1 MSNDIVPQE
10 WEERAFENAEFG
22 VLRVYV
28 NRRTG
33 EVQFNLD
40 DVARILGMSAEE
52 VKEAAGK
59 ENVTGSTERETLT
72 WTTERVAAE
81 LHMHPVSVARLARQ
95 GRLPGRKVGRAWLY
109 PAAEIKKLC
118 GVE

>member
-10 WEERAFENAEFG
+10 WEERAFENAKFG

-40 DVARILGMSAEE
+40 DVARSLGMSVDEA
-52 VKEAAGK
+52 KEAAGK
-59 ENVTGSTERETLT
+59 ENVFTMSVPTITEEDFARFCK
-72 WTTERVAAE
+72 E
-81 LHMHPVSVARLARQ
+81 LEAL
-95 GRLPGRKVGRAWLY
+95 
-109 PAAEIKKLC
+109 
-118 GVE
+118 